1 MREIVVSVVDWSD
14 KQDVLKAI
22 RQAVFIDEQH
32 VPKDLEWDGR
42 DRECTQFLASIDAQP
57 VATARL
63 TPAGQIGR
71 MAVLKPHR
79 GQGIGSRLLTAVI
92 DNAREQSHNRI
103 YLHAQVAVID
113 FYRRHGF
120 AVKGDT
126 FMEAGI
132 EHQTMTM
139 DLEQA

>member
-1 MREIVVSVVDWSD
+1 MREIIVSVVDWTD
-14 KQDVLKAI
+14 KQHVLKAI

-42 DRECTQFLASIDAQP
+42 DRECTQFLASIDAKP

-79 GQGIGSRLLTAVI
+79 GQGVGSRLLTAVI
-92 DNAREQSHNRI
+92 DHARKQGHNRI
-103 YLHAQVAVID
+103 FLHAQVTVID

-120 AVKGDT
+120 TVKGDT
-126 FMEAGI
+126 FMDAGI
-132 EHQTMTM
+132 EHQSMTM
-139 DLEQA
+139 VLEQA

>member
-1 MREIVVSVVDWSD
+1 MRETVVSIVDWTD
-14 KQDVLKAI
+14 KQDVLRAI

-32 VPKDLEWDGR
+32 VPKNLEWDGL

-79 GQGIGSRLLTAVI
+79 GQGVGSRLLTTVI
-92 DNAREQSHNRI
+92 DHAKEQGHRQI
-103 YLHAQVAVID
+103 FLHAQVTVID

-139 DLEQA
+139 DLEHA